1 MIELVLKN
9 DKDLIKQYYSRLDDK
24 EKNKIQQE
32 DFLKLF
38 NKQIVFIAGF
48 SKNYKKQTRSPYAKY
63 LLCELEKNLKKSGFN
78 LLITNF
84 TSTDNKKKAQ

>member
-48 SKNYKKQTRSPYAKY
+48 SKNYKK
-63 LLCELEKNLKKSGFN
+63 
-78 LLITNF
+78 
-84 TSTDNKKKAQ
+84 